1 MTETPAIFRTYKQG
15 VFKLYE
21 SAWGKYLGPAID
33 PDANVIEFTEE
44 HFKMFE
50 LNEEIHQIPSD
61 LWSAWIDLCFYYA
74 EKINK
79 NLEVSIRI
87 LRSETDP
94 SQYKFIV
101 PKQEVGKASVR
112 AKDFQISV
120 DLISG
125 EELTSYPPDGWTPI
139 GSSHSHNTMDAFFSG
154 TDDQYELSDPGI
166 HIVVGS
172 INNET
177 DEYNLSVSVTANN
190 RRFLVN
196 KEDEKRIINF
206 GQNFDSTYHEKVLEY
221 VSVLREVIPKVTKYF
236 NGTKVQANLEKHF
249 VGNFQNYAKDHSDMW
264 HQESLNATNVNEI
277 EAAILEFVDQFEYE
291 PKKLTHLLGILQD
304 CEDAISS
311 QLMEI
316 DNIFKENLT

>member
-1 MTETPAIFRTYKQG
+1 MTETPSIFRTYKQG
-15 VFKLYE
+15 VFKLYDN
-21 SAWGKYLGPAID
+21 AWGKYLGPAID
-33 PDANVIEFTEE
+33 PDANVVEFTEE

-50 LNEEIHQIPSD
+50 LKEEVYQIPSN
-61 LWSAWIDLCFYYA
+61 LWSAWIDLCFFYA

-112 AKDFQISV
+112 AKDFQKSV

-125 EELTSYPPDGWTPI
+125 EELTSYPPDGWVPI

-177 DEYNLSVSVTANN
+177 DEYNLSVSITANN
-190 RRFLVN
+190 RRFIVN
-196 KEDEKRIINF
+196 KEDEKRIIDFNF
-206 GQNFDSTYHEKVLEY
+206 DFDSTYDPKVLEY
-221 VSVLREVIPKVTKYF
+221 VSVFQPTTPKVA
-236 NGTKVQANLEKHF
+236 KVFAGNKNKPNLEKHF
-249 VGNFQNYAKDHSDMW
+249 FGNFQDYAKDYSNVW
-264 HQESLNATNVNEI
+264 SQGSLNATNVNEI
-277 EAAILEFVDQFEYE
+277 ESAILEYVDQYEYE
-291 PKKLTHLLGILQD
+291 PKKLKHLLGILQD
-304 CEDAISS
+304 CEDNISS

-316 DNIFKENLT
+316 DNIFKETLN